1 MTTPIE
7 IPVPP
12 ARPALA
18 PAKQRILDTADELF
32 YDEGIRTVGVDR
44 LIAAAHVTKATF
56 YKHYG
61 SKERLVQAYVENR
74 HRSVAERI
82 AGIARDLRD
91 PAAILR
97 AVRDAIVALVE
108 QPGFRGDPFANA
120 AAEFPEQGHPVRR
133 AVEDHRDWYLGVLED
148 LLRRMGVVLP
158 GDTADDLMLAL
169 DGAMSGGY
177 VGDAIAVTA
186 SLRRAFAR
194 VLGDDAPDAPAGIG
208 A

>member
-1 MTTPIE
+1 MTTPIV

-12 ARPALA
+12 SLPPLA
-18 PAKQRILDTADELF
+18 PAKKRILETANELF

-61 SKERLVQAYVENR
+61 SKERLVTAYVENR
-74 HRSVAERI
+74 HRAVAERI
-82 AGIARDLRD
+82 AGFARDHQD

-97 AVRDAIVALVE
+97 ILRDTIVALVE

-120 AAEFPEQGHPVRR
+120 AAEFPDQTHPVRQ
-133 AVEDHRDWYLGVLED
+133 AIEAHRDWYLDVLED
-148 LLRRMGVVLP
+148 QLRRMGVELP
-158 GDTADDLMLAL
+158 GDVADDLMLAR
-169 DGAMSGGY
+169 DGAMSGAY
-177 VGDAIAVTA
+177 VGDPIAVTA

-194 VLGDDAPDAPAGIG
+194 VLGDDDLPDVA
-208 A
+208 